1 MYTPN
6 RLEWHQGDENRV
18 NNPSD
23 TCGGSCQSIKRGF
36 CLFSIALLLL
46 TPRAKIHQRYL
57 RGFSFGRR
65 NTVRQ
70 WLRLRYPDTRLAR
83 SGNVGLVLERGGEI
97 VWDSAMR
104 WHGSEEQYIEAQAN
118 CGCDHGKAV
127 LCSNIHQRAVVN
139 RRERWR

>member
-1 MYTPN
+1 MYTPT

-46 TPRAKIHQRYL
+46 TPRAKIHQSYL
-57 RGFSFGRR
+57 RGFSFGQR

-104 WHGSEEQYIEAQAN
+104 WHGSEEQNIEAQAN
-118 CGCDHGKAV
+118 FGYDHGKAV